1 MNRVLSAEIRGEA
14 ECIFMGSKRS
24 LLPQLWKIALS
35 LAIVAAAFLLRA
47 FLAWQFGFHLSLYL
61 TYLPPIIAIAL
72 LLGLKALHLSGK
84 RRPGECVRVGENI
97 A

>member
-35 LAIVAAAFLLRA
+35 LAIVAAAFLLAR
-47 FLAWQFGFHLSLYL
+47 
-61 TYLPPIIAIAL
+61 AL
-72 LLGLKALHLSGK
+72 LPAPREEPLAFK
-84 RRPGECVRVGENI
+84 V
-97 A
+97 